1 MGQECRAVH
10 LISSLSFLR
19 SEYMP
24 YNWLLVCNTAGWYN
38 HMGVVRACHLPKV
51 GDRLTG
57 SSEERVV
64 GWHVTSQ
71 K

>member
-1 MGQECRAVH
+1 
-10 LISSLSFLR
+10 
-19 SEYMP
+19 MP

-38 HMGVVRACHLPKV
+38 HMGVVRMCHLPKV

-57 SSEERVV
+57 SSEEQAV